1 MLTILP
7 GTQKTS
13 LYQRIRYIRNTVR
26 NKFYCNWNIFAS
38 LMYASSQ
45 IFYILFPL
53 LSTPRPPLNRR
64 TQPYVFPVSW
74 CVALGFLPCMMHLR
88 QNGKKPYRK
97 PPRKSRAFEVAC
109 LRLTQQYSYKHSWL
123 IRVLQPKNKLWF
135 LFLWFIFSG
144 KLVLLVDSVQYMY
157 LIRRVR
163 FRICHFDTRC
173 MF

>member
-1 MLTILP
+1 MHHWCTHHH
-7 GTQKTS
+7 
-13 LYQRIRYIRNTVR
+13 RYFTYSFLCSRHPDR
-26 NKFYCNWNIFAS
+26 
-38 LMYASSQ
+38 
-45 IFYILFPL
+45 
-53 LSTPRPPLNRR
+53 LSTEELNLMCF
-64 TQPYVFPVSW
+64 PFHDVLHWVFFRVW
-74 CVALGFLPCMMHLR
+74 CIYAKMA
-88 QNGKKPYRK
+88 KKPYRK